1 MNHITVPTG
10 DRKDDR
16 IRFAWS
22 HLTPA
27 PVRPSLSLPIMG
39 SYSNLPKYGAPLSG
53 VTLIKIS
60 GLRSRR

>member
-1 MNHITVPTG
+1 MNHTTVLTG

-22 HLTPA
+22 HPIPA

-39 SYSNLPKYGAPLSG
+39 SYSNLPKCGTPLSG
-53 VTLIKIS
+53 ATLIKIS
-60 GLRSRR
+60 GLKSRR